1 MHLILHRHSFSNL
14 KNCSSFSVSTAHI
27 KYQNSELRCDTLLI
41 RLSYNN
47 FAFSPTLKGLLKRKC
62 GKADRFLVDG
72 VTNKLF
78 KNQEEHLVR
87 TGAQKTATLSDL
99 AARNIQR
106 GRDHGI
112 K

>member
-1 MHLILHRHSFSNL
+1 M
-14 KNCSSFSVSTAHI
+14 CHI
-27 KYQNSELRCDTLLI
+27 TLLI
-41 RLSYNN
+41 KLSYNN
-47 FAFSPTLKGLLKRKC
+47 FVFSPTLKGLLKRKC

-112 K
+112 KYNSTNKIYILYFLFIFLGVTMSTENILECTT

>member
-1 MHLILHRHSFSNL
+1 MHLILHRHSFSTVE
-14 KNCSSFSVSTAHI
+14 NCSSFGAH
-27 KYQNSELRCDTLLI
+27 KVSELRCDTLLI
-41 RLSYNN
+41 RISYNN

>member
-1 MHLILHRHSFSNL
+1 MHLILHRHSFSTVE
-14 KNCSSFSVSTAHI
+14 NCSPFGAH
-27 KYQNSELRCDTLLI
+27 KVSELRCDTLLI

-47 FAFSPTLKGLLKRKC
+47 FVFSPTLKGLLKRKC

>member
-1 MHLILHRHSFSNL
+1 MHLILHRHSFSTVE
-14 KNCSSFSVSTAHI
+14 NCSSFGAQKV
-27 KYQNSELRCDTLLI
+27 SELRCVTLLI

-47 FAFSPTLKGLLKRKC
+47 FVFSPTLKGLLKRKC